1 MEKQGAA
8 PVAMEDIPHPDEG
21 NETNKENETD
31 KMNENEEA
39 AGLNEVVKCFFS
51 HFYRMLNEDCLSCWT
66 NCRKLQGNL
75 GRLSK

>member
-39 AGLNEVVKCFFS
+39 AGLNEVVKCFFPI
-51 HFYRMLNEDCLSCWT
+51 FIGC
-66 NCRKLQGNL
+66 
-75 GRLSK
+75 